1 MSSRIRTWLASRTW
15 IVPGSRVVLLALL
28 PPLLALAGLAAVVV
42 FAQPGAA
49 PPPTAP
55 PTRAEAD
62 PGAPAVPAAAGLLVE
77 VSGAVAHP
85 GLYRVQKGDRVS
97 AAVAAAGG
105 FASDADP
112 TRLPNM
118 AARLRDGQQVKVP
131 ALGGTART
139 GTASAGTGL
148 SRVAPVSLNAATE
161 EELAAVPG
169 FTPELAAAVVQYR
182 TEYGGFDT
190 ARELV
195 DVLQMSEADYMVAK
209 RYLRV

>member
-15 IVPGSRVVLLALL
+15 LVPGWRVVLLVLL
-28 PPLLALAGLAAVVV
+28 PPLLGLVTLVALLV
-42 FAQPGAA
+42 FAQPGAGPSPPAA
-49 PPPTAP
+49 PAQ
-55 PTRAEAD
+55 AEAN
-62 PGAPAVPAAAGLLVE
+62 PGAAAVPAAAGLLVE

-97 AAVAAAGG
+97 AAIAAAGG

-131 ALGGTART
+131 SRGSAART
-139 GTASAGTGL
+139 TAGGGGTGL

-169 FTPELAAAVVQYR
+169 FTLELAAAVIRYR
-182 TEYGGFDT
+182 TEYGGFNT
-190 ARELV
+190 TRELV